1 VIWPGLAPATPE
13 IQMLPGPHQLVDQDP
28 RDPGKPPP
36 LPRVGCAG
44 TDLCREVS
52 MPDRLI
58 SFGKLLIC
66 PGLSRDLFREWQRL
80 AMLQNQRPARIVH

>member
-1 VIWPGLAPATPE
+1 
-13 IQMLPGPHQLVDQDP
+13 
-28 RDPGKPPP
+28 
-36 LPRVGCAG
+36 
-44 TDLCREVS
+44 